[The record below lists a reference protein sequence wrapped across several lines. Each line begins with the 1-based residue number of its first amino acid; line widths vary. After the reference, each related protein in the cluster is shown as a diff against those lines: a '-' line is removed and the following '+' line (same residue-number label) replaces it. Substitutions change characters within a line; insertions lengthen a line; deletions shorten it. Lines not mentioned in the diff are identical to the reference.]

1 MIYILYLLCRLLNG
15 CLMIDIWISINLSI
29 SYYKVWMIKEKKKE
43 IWEIIE
49 SFYNDKSKKLFI
61 VKLYIIWWII
71 ILFFVLVVVEYRK
84 EYYSLSFVILNIC
97 WVFWFCVKCIL

>member
-1 MIYILYLLCRLLNG
+1 
-15 CLMIDIWISINLSI
+15 
-29 SYYKVWMIKEKKKE
+29 MIKEKKKE

-61 VKLYIIWWII
+61 VKSYIIWWII

-84 EYYSLSFVILNIC
+84 EYYCLSFVILNIC